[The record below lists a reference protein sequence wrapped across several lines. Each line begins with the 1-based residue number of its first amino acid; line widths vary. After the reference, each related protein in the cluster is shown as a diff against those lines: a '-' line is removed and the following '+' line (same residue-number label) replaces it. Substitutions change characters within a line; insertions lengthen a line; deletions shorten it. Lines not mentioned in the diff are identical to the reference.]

1 MKLLVT
7 LDFRFTWTPDGQ
19 IWTRTSYSLPFWDRY
34 LKVFDGVKVVARAE
48 HKSAVDHRYRP
59 VVGPGVEFIEVPYY
73 LGPWQ
78 YAKVRGRVRAAVRS
92 ALSPDDA
99 VLCRVGSRV
108 ATDLLPLLWRHGRPY
123 GLEVVGD
130 PYEAFAPGAVKHPL
144 RPLFRYLSTR
154 TLKEQCARAAAVS
167 YVTERALQRNYPAR
181 NDGFAMAVSD
191 ADLQA
196 TYFSTV
202 PRVFTTSYSSTDLSL
217 EDYAPRPK
225 KYINPIH
232 PRLVFVGSLEQM
244 YKGQDVLI
252 RAVSLLCRRAFPVEL
267 RMIGDGRHRSELEE
281 LGRSLFLNG
290 AVNFLGE
297 LPAGIAVRSELDNAS
312 LMVLPSR
319 TEGLPRVVVEAMA
332 RGLPCIATSV
342 GGIPELLHPDDLVPP
357 NNPQALADKIQEVIC
372 DPTRL
377 SQMSAR
383 NLEKAQEFRPEV
395 LEKKRTEFYEF
406 LRDVT
411 KVWLSSRRRL
421 AA

>member
-1 MKLLVT
+1 MQLLIT
-7 LDFRFTWTPDGQ
+7 LDFRFTRTPDGR

-34 LKVFDGVKVVARAE
+34 LKVLDGVKVVARAE
-48 HKSAVDHRYRP
+48 HKPAVDHRYRP
-59 VVGPGVEFIEVPYY
+59 VVGAGVEFIEVPYY

-92 ALSPDDA
+92 ALAPDDA
-99 VLCRVGSRV
+99 VLCRGGSRV
-108 ATDLLPLLWRHGRPY
+108 ATDLLPLLWKQGRPY

-130 PYEAFAPGAVKHPL
+130 PHEAFAPGAVKHPL
-144 RPLFRYLSTR
+144 RPFFRYLSTR
-154 TLKEQCARAAAVS
+154 ALKEQCARAAAVS
-167 YVTERALQRNYPAR
+167 YVTERALQRHYPAR
-181 NDGFAMAVSD
+181 NHGFAVGVSD
-191 ADLQA
+191 ADLQE
-196 TYFSTV
+196 TYFRSV
-202 PRVFTTSYSSTDLSL
+202 PRVFTTSYSSTDLSVD
-217 EDYAPRPK
+217 DYAPGPK
-225 KYINPIH
+225 KYASPIR

-252 RAVSLLCRRAFPVEL
+252 RAVSVLSRRAFPVEL
-267 RMIGDGRHRSELEE
+267 RIIGDGRHRSELEE
-281 LGRSLFLNG
+281 LARSLSLNG
-290 AVNFLGE
+290 SVKFLGE
-297 LPAGIAVRSELDNAS
+297 LPAGIAVRSQLDDAS

-357 NNPQALADKIQEVIC
+357 NDPQALADKIQQVIC
-372 DPTRL
+372 DPSRL
-377 SQMSAR
+377 CRMSAR
-383 NLEKAQEFRPEV
+383 NLRKAQEFRPEV

-411 KVWLSSRRRL
+411 KVWLSSRGQV